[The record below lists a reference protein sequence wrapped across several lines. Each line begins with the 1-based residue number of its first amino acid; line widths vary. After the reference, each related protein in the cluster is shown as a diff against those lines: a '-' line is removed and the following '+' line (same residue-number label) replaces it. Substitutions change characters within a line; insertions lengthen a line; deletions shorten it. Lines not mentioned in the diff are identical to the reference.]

1 MSDVP
6 ITPAGYEALNAELQ
20 RRQQKDRPNIV
31 LAISEAR
38 AHGDLSEN
46 AEYSA
51 AKEAQ
56 SLNEGRI
63 QELESMI
70 ARAKV
75 IDPSKLSG
83 NKVMFGATV
92 TLESEDGKETK
103 LYQIVGEPEAD
114 VSQGR
119 VAITSPLARAMI
131 GKSVGDTVDV
141 RAPGGTK
148 TYEIIA
154 IAFV

>member
-1 MSDVP
+1 MIDLP
-6 ITPAGYEALNAELQ
+6 ITPAGYEALNVELQ
-20 RRQQKDRPNIV
+20 RRQQEERPNIIR
-31 LAISEAR
+31 AIAEAR

-56 SLNEGRI
+56 GLNEGRI

-75 IDPSKLSG
+75 IDPKTLG
-83 NKVMFGATV
+83 GTKVIFGATV
-92 TLESEDGKETK
+92 SLASVDGPEEKK
-103 LYQIVGEPEAD
+103 YQIVGEPEAD
-114 VSQGR
+114 VSKGR
-119 VAITSPLARAMI
+119 IAITSPLARAMI
-131 GKSVGDTVDV
+131 GKTVGDEVDV
-141 RAPGGTK
+141 SAPGGVK